1 MNYINKG
8 KRDILIL
15 PKFENLDE
23 LEIIRKEYDELYGI
37 LPPHITLAFPFENE
51 MSNDELKSR
60 LLEITSD
67 IQPIQIELEGVS
79 LHEDKR
85 VNTNYIFLD
94 FKKGQD
100 KIIELHNKIYKNV
113 LQTKLNFEYIPHI
126 TLGCTNNKEL
136 QLDLKSNFQ
145 TIISKISVELIGE
158 KEESEIL
165 FEIELQS
172 K

>member
-67 IQPIQIELEGVS
+67 IQPIQIELEGY
-79 LHEDKR
+79 L
-85 VNTNYIFLD
+85 YM
-94 FKKGQD
+94 
-100 KIIELHNKIYKNV
+100 KI
-113 LQTKLNFEYIPHI
+113 
-126 TLGCTNNKEL
+126 KE
-136 QLDLKSNFQ
+136 
-145 TIISKISVELIGE
+145 
-158 KEESEIL
+158 
-165 FEIELQS
+165 
-172 K
+172 

>member
-1 MNYINKG
+1 M
-8 KRDILIL
+8 
-15 PKFENLDE
+15 
-23 LEIIRKEYDELYGI
+23 
-37 LPPHITLAFPFENE
+37 
-51 MSNDELKSR
+51 
-60 LLEITSD
+60 
-67 IQPIQIELEGVS
+67 
-79 LHEDKR
+79 
-85 VNTNYIFLD
+85 NTNYIFLD

-100 KIIELHNKIYKNV
+100 KIIELHNKIYENV